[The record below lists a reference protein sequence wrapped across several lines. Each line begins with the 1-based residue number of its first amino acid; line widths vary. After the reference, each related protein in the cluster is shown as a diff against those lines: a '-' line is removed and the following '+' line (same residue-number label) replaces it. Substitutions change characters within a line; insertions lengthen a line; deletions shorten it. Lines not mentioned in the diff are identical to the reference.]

1 MILLL
6 VESDNEEVCALTY
19 IEMNKNRY
27 VIAVGWDKAIN
38 IYSDANDGGVHH
50 MQKPLPRWPHDRV
63 CMVRVHSHT
72 TCRNHYRGGQ
82 TIEYV
87 WFGYTHT
94 SHAETATQVAGW

>member
-1 MILLL
+1 MVLLL

-50 MQKPLPRWPHDRV
+50 MQKPLPRWPDDRV

-72 TCRNHYRGGQ
+72 ILMTA
-82 TIEYV
+82 YV
-87 WFGYTHT
+87 WLGYTHT
-94 SHAETATQVAGW
+94 SHAETSTQVARR